1 MADIALTSKPKARVR
16 FAFLLNLTLLGL
28 LLLMW
33 ALLSAT
39 TNSFMTANNTRTGVP
54 GRWQAGWRL
63 SS

>member
-39 TNSFMTANNTRTGVP
+39 TDSFMTANNIRTGVP
-54 GRWQAGWRL
+54 GR
-63 SS
+63 